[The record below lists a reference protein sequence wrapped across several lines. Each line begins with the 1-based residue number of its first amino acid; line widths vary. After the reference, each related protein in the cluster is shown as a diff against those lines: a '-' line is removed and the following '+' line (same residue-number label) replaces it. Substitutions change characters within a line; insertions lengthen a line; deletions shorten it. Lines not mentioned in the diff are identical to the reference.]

1 MNLNLY
7 LSALLIAATGCSAV
21 VVYLCW
27 KRRELPIAVSYGLCI
42 LSTAFYTFGY
52 AFELVST
59 SLETIR
65 FWLRIE
71 YIGIPFGTVF
81 WIVMVLQYTGR
92 QAYIRKWT
100 VSAAMVIPVVTF
112 IAHNTNEWHHLFY
125 KSLTLDDSEGFPL
138 ARIVRGPLYYMHAVY
153 AYALILVGTVL
164 LLRMYF
170 KSAPSMKK
178 HVALMLV
185 GSLAP
190 YSFTLVYLSEAL
202 PTSFDISPFGFV
214 LSGIFFLFGIYQ
226 FNLLRL
232 APMALQKVF
241 ESMQDAVVLLDLEHN
256 ITGFNQSAGRTI
268 QGLGRKNGI
277 GQPASAVFAANPE
290 LLRRIDRAPGSQD
303 QELLK
308 DEAADRYY
316 KVQVSL
322 IADFRSRPTGKML
335 LLRDVTDAVRS
346 EERLLENARQL
357 RELNAF
363 KDQMFNVVAHD
374 IRDPMA
380 VLLNLTE
387 LLEEEAS
394 ACGED
399 HEEIVQEM
407 SRQVYSTFALVESLL
422 EWFRSQRSGMVFVP
436 IVQSLSHS
444 VQRNVRLLQGRS
456 DGKGIRI
463 ASEVQSDAFVYAD
476 KEMLDLVLRNL
487 LSNAIKFTELG
498 GDIQVRASRSGD
510 AYTVSVSDSGTGV
523 PEERLYT
530 LLREDNVVSTEGT
543 AGERGVG
550 LGLALCKE
558 FVRLN
563 GGELWFESA
572 PGQGSVFYFTVPAAK
587 ADAAFGDGPMAEREI
602 G

>member
-42 LSTAFYTFGY
+42 LTTAFYTFGY

-59 SLETIR
+59 SLESIR
-65 FWLRIE
+65 FWLHIE

-100 VSAAMVIPVVTF
+100 VTAAMVIPVMTF
-112 IAHNTNEWHHLFY
+112 IANHTNEWHHLFY

-138 ARIVRGPLYYMHAVY
+138 AHIVRGPLYYVHAVY
-153 AYALILVGTVL
+153 AYALILVGTIL

-170 KSAPSMKK
+170 RSAPSVKK

-190 YSFTLVYLSEAL
+190 YGFTLVYLSEVL
-202 PTSFDISPFGFV
+202 PTPFDISPFGFV

-256 ITGFNQSAGRTI
+256 ITGFNQAAGRTI

-277 GQPASAVFAANPE
+277 GRPASTVFAANPA
-290 LLRRIDRAPGSQD
+290 LLRIIDRALVTED
-303 QELLK
+303 KELLK
-308 DEAADRYY
+308 DEATDRYY
-316 KVQVSL
+316 DVEVSL
-322 IADFRSRPTGKML
+322 IADYRSKPTGKML

-346 EERLLENARQL
+346 EERLLDNARQL

-407 SRQVYSTFALVESLL
+407 SRQVHSTFALVESLL
-422 EWFRSQRSGMVFVP
+422 EWFRSQRGGMVFVP

-444 VQRNVRLLQGRS
+444 VQRSIRLLQGRS

-463 ASEVQSDAFVYAD
+463 ASDVQPDAFVNAD
-476 KEMLDLVLRNL
+476 KEMLDMVLRNL

-510 AYTVSVSDSGTGV
+510 AFTVSVSDSGMGV

-530 LLREDNVVSTEGT
+530 LLRENNVVSTEGT

-563 GGELWFESA
+563 GGELWFDSA
-572 PGQGSVFYFTVPAAK
+572 PGQGSSFYFTVPAAQ
-587 ADAAFGDGPMAEREI
+587 ADVAPGDDRKSEREI

>member
-1 MNLNLY
+1 MNFNLY

-42 LSTAFYTFGY
+42 LSTAFYTLGY

-81 WIVMVLQYTGR
+81 WIVMVLQYTGK

-100 VSAAMVIPVVTF
+100 VAAAMVIPVVTF

-153 AYALILVGTVL
+153 AYVLILVGTVL

-190 YSFTLVYLSEAL
+190 YSFTLVYLSEVL
-202 PTSFDISPFGFV
+202 PTPFDISPFGFV

-277 GQPASAVFAANPE
+277 GQPASAVFAANHE
-290 LLRRIDRAPGSQD
+290 LLRRIDRAPGSED

-316 KVQVSL
+316 KVQLSL

-363 KDQMFNVVAHD
+363 KDQMFNVIAHD

-463 ASEVQSDAFVYAD
+463 ASDVQSDAFVYAD

-510 AYTVSVSDSGTGV
+510 AFTVSVSDSGTGV

-563 GGELWFESA
+563 GGELWFEST
-572 PGQGSVFYFTVPAAK
+572 PGQGSVFYFTVPAAQ
-587 ADAAFGDGPMAEREI
+587 ADVAFGDDLMAEREI

>member
-1 MNLNLY
+1 MNFNLY
-7 LSALLIAATGCSAV
+7 LSALLLAATCCSAV

-27 KRRELPIAVSYGLCI
+27 KRREMPIAVSYGLCM

-52 AFELVST
+52 ASELVST
-59 SLETIR
+59 SLEAIR

-81 WIVMVLQYTGR
+81 WIIMVLQYTGR

-100 VSAAMVIPVVTF
+100 VVAAMAIPVLTF
-112 IAHNTNEWHHLFY
+112 ISHQTNEWHHLFY
-125 KSLTLDDSEGFPL
+125 KSLTLDYSEGFPL
-138 ARIVRGPLYYMHAVY
+138 ARIVRGPLYYVHAVY

-178 HVALMLV
+178 HVVLMLV

-190 YSFTLVYLSEAL
+190 YSFTLVYLSEVL
-202 PTSFDISPFGFV
+202 TTPFDISPFGFV
-214 LSGIFFLFGIYQ
+214 LSGVFFLFGIYQ

-241 ESMQDAVVLLDLEHN
+241 ESMQDAVVLMDPEHN
-256 ITGFNQSAGRTI
+256 VTSFNQAAGRTV
-268 QGLGRKNGI
+268 QGMGSRIGI
-277 GQPASAVFAANPE
+277 GQPAEAVFSGRPA
-290 LLRRIDRAPGSQD
+290 LLRKILEAPASDDGELVQD
-303 QELLK
+303 P
-308 DEAADRYY
+308 ATARYY
-316 KVQVSL
+316 RVQLSY
-322 IADFRSRPTGKML
+322 ISDYRSRPAGKML
-335 LLRDVTDAVRS
+335 LLRDVTDAVRA
-346 EERLLENARQL
+346 EERMLDNARQL
-357 RELNAF
+357 RDINAF

-407 SRQVYSTFALVESLL
+407 SRQVHSTFALVESLL
-422 EWFRSQRSGMVFVP
+422 EWFRSQRGGMVFAPV
-436 IVQSLSHS
+436 VQHLAQS
-444 VQRNVRLLQGRS
+444 VQRSIRLLQGRS

-463 ASEVQSDAFVYAD
+463 VSDISPDIRVHAD
-476 KEMLDLVLRNL
+476 KEMLDLILRNL

-498 GDIQVRASRSGD
+498 GNIQVRASHVRD
-510 AYTVSVSDSGTGV
+510 KIVVSVRDSGMGV
-523 PEERLYT
+523 PEEQMYT
-530 LLREDNVVSTEGT
+530 LLQEDQAVSSEGT

-550 LGLALCKE
+550 LGLTLCKE

-563 GGELWFESA
+563 GGEIWFDSA
-572 PGQGSVFYFTVPAAK
+572 PEQGSTFYFTVPAAP
-587 ADAAFGDGPMAEREI
+587 AEIAGDDRQTAKREI

>member
-1 MNLNLY
+1 M
-7 LSALLIAATGCSAV
+7 
-21 VVYLCW
+21 
-27 KRRELPIAVSYGLCI
+27 
-42 LSTAFYTFGY
+42 
-52 AFELVST
+52 
-59 SLETIR
+59 
-65 FWLRIE
+65 
-71 YIGIPFGTVF
+71 
-81 WIVMVLQYTGR
+81 
-92 QAYIRKWT
+92 
-100 VSAAMVIPVVTF
+100 
-112 IAHNTNEWHHLFY
+112 
-125 KSLTLDDSEGFPL
+125 
-138 ARIVRGPLYYMHAVY
+138 VRGPLYYLHAVY

-190 YSFTLVYLSEAL
+190 YSFTLVYLSEVL
-202 PTSFDISPFGFV
+202 PTPFDISPFGFV
-214 LSGIFFLFGIYQ
+214 LSGVFFLFGIYQ

-241 ESMQDAVVLLDLEHN
+241 ESMQDAVVLLDLECN

-268 QGLGRKNGI
+268 QGLSRKNGI
-277 GQPASAVFAANPE
+277 GQPASAVFAAHPE
-290 LLRRIDRAPGSQD
+290 LLRRIDRASGSED
-303 QELLK
+303 HELLK

-316 KVQVSL
+316 KVQLSL

-363 KDQMFNVVAHD
+363 KDQMFNVIAHD

-463 ASEVQSDAFVYAD
+463 ASDVQSDAFVYAD

-510 AYTVSVSDSGTGV
+510 AFTVSVSDSGIGV
-523 PEERLYT
+523 PEERLYS
-530 LLREDNVVSTEGT
+530 LLREDNVVSTDGT

-563 GGELWFESA
+563 GGELWFDSA
-572 PGQGSVFYFTVPAAK
+572 PGQGSIFYFTLPAAQ
-587 ADAAFGDGPMAEREI
+587 ADTASHDDLTAERES

>member
-1 MNLNLY
+1 MNFNLY
-7 LSALLIAATGCSAV
+7 LSALLIASACCSAV

-52 AFELVST
+52 ASELVSA

-81 WIVMVLQYTGR
+81 WFIMVLQYTGR

-100 VSAAMVIPVVTF
+100 VAVAMVIPFMTF

-125 KSLTLDDSEGFPL
+125 KSLTLDYSEGFPL
-138 ARIVRGPLYYMHAVY
+138 ARIVRGPLYYVHVVY
-153 AYALILVGTVL
+153 AYVLILVGVVL
-164 LLRMYF
+164 LVRMYF

-178 HVALMLV
+178 HVVLMLI

-190 YSFTLVYLSEAL
+190 YASTLVYLSEVL
-202 PTSFDISPFGFV
+202 PTPFDISPFGFV
-214 LSGIFFLFGIYQ
+214 LSNIFFLFGIYQ

-256 ITGFNQSAGRTI
+256 ITGFNQAAGRTI

-277 GQPASAVFAANPE
+277 GQPAATVFAANPE
-290 LLRRIDRAPGSQD
+290 LLRRIDLASASED
-303 QELLK
+303 KELLM

-316 KVQVSL
+316 SVQVSL
-322 IADFRSRPTGKML
+322 IADFRSRPAGKML

-346 EERLLENARQL
+346 EERLRENARQL

-394 ACGED
+394 VCGED

-407 SRQVYSTFALVESLL
+407 SRQVHSTFALVESLL
-422 EWFRSQRSGMVFVP
+422 EWFRSQRGGMVFVP

-463 ASEVQSDAFVYAD
+463 TSDIEPAACVFAD

-498 GDIQVRASRSGD
+498 GDIRVRAWQTGGF
-510 AYTVSVSDSGTGV
+510 YTVSVSDSGIGI
-523 PEERLYT
+523 PEDRLYT
-530 LLREDNVVSTEGT
+530 LLREDNVVSTGGT

-563 GGELWFESA
+563 GGEFWFDSTPE
-572 PGQGSVFYFTVPAAK
+572 QGSTFYFTVPAAQEN
-587 ADAAFGDGPMAEREI
+587 AAPDRDPMAEREI